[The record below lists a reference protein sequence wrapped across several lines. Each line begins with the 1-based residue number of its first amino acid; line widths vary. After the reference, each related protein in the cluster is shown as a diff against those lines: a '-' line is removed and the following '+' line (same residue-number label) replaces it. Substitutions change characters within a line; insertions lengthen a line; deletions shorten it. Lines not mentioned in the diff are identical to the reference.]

1 MIITKV
7 IKDFSVGEYTVVINY
22 NNNTITSIIN
32 SDIYIYKFD
41 KDTIITALLGEAPE
55 KDINDFI
62 IDILGN
68 EDLINK
74 CLIELKYM

>member
-22 NNNTITSIIN
+22 NNNTITSIIDN
-32 SDIYIYKFD
+32 NVYMYKFD
-41 KDTIITALLGEAPE
+41 KDTIITALLDEAPE

-68 EDLINK
+68 EDLINE
-74 CLIELKYM
+74 CLIELKYI

>member
-22 NNNTITSIIN
+22 NNNTITSIIDN
-32 SDIYIYKFD
+32 NVYMYKFD
-41 KDTIITALLGEAPE
+41 KDTIIKALLDEALE

-68 EDLINK
+68 EDLINE